1 MQADCISLNI
11 SYSSSHICFI
21 VARVG
26 PRGAEGVKG
35 EKGMIGM
42 AGLPGPSAYII
53 ARHSQ
58 SDRTPACPSG
68 SVKLWDGYSLLH
80 TEDDG
85 RAITQDLG

>member
-1 MQADCISLNI
+1 M
-11 SYSSSHICFI
+11 
-21 VARVG
+21 G

-58 SDRTPACPSG
+58 SDRIPACPSG

-80 TEDDG
+80 TQHAAKEMS
-85 RAITQDLG
+85 QDLG

>member
-1 MQADCISLNI
+1 LP
-11 SYSSSHICFI
+11 
-21 VARVG
+21 G
-26 PRGAEGVKG
+26 PPG

-58 SDRTPACPSG
+58 SDRIPSCPRG

-85 RAITQDLG
+85 RTSAQDLGLSRLIET

>member
-1 MQADCISLNI
+1 
-11 SYSSSHICFI
+11 
-21 VARVG
+21 
-26 PRGAEGVKG
+26 
-35 EKGMIGM
+35 MIGM

-58 SDRTPACPSG
+58 SDRIPACPSG